1 MTIKAWITGLLA
13 LFTLAACSNNWGVR
27 YEAPVPAEVSR
38 DWRLATAVAV
48 VPPTLKVSHSNSYAP
63 GGDIV
68 WWGEPYGDRRAQVA
82 RIFDEAIT
90 RGASE
95 LRGSRPVTITA
106 TVAKFHAVTPTA
118 IAHAPAAVHNISYTM
133 QVFDARTAEP
143 LTQPVEFSADLEA
156 YVGNAAV
163 AAAIQGQPQRVRI
176 VDHLAAVTR
185 GWLSFGPDQRRRFQ
199 SIGR

>member
-1 MTIKAWITGLLA
+1 MTIKAWITGLLV
-13 LFTLAACSNNWGVR
+13 LLTLSACSRSWGVR
-27 YEAPVPAEVSR
+27 YDQPIPAEVSR
-38 DWRLATAVAV
+38 EWRLEEVISI
-48 VPPTLKVSHSNSYAP
+48 VPESLKVSESNTYAP

-82 RIFDEAIT
+82 QIFDEAIT
-90 RGASE
+90 AGASE
-95 LRGSRPVTITA
+95 MNGPRPVAITA
-106 TVAKFHAVTPTA
+106 TVSRFHGVTPTA
-118 IAHAPAAVHNISYTM
+118 VAGAPGAVHNIDFTM

-143 LTQPVEFSADLEA
+143 LTPPVDFEADLEA

-176 VDHLAAVTR
+176 VNHLAAVTR
-185 GWLSFGPDQRRRFQ
+185 GWLGFGPDQRREFK